1 MPRAFSAGDEE
12 LIEAER
18 LIRDRM
24 SGLDL
29 DLLSLAAVSNVF
41 RTATVLRNHME
52 RDVLRRHQLS
62 WSAFVVLFVLRIWGS
77 QESRSLATEAGISG
91 GTLSGVLDT
100 LERKGLAER
109 RAIPEDRRR
118 VEVVLTATGTKV
130 VDEVMPALNRE
141 EALVTGGLTDDE
153 MGTLARLLRKVL
165 RTTEDLD
172 ERWPVF
178 DQCFASAGSARPRK
192 LLRRRRP

>member
-18 LIRDRM
+18 LIRGRM
-24 SGLDL
+24 VGLDL

-41 RTATVLRNHME
+41 RTATVIRNHME
-52 RDVLRRHQLS
+52 RDVLRSHQLS

-77 QESRSLATEAGISG
+77 QESRRLAAEAGISG

-100 LERKGLAER
+100 LVKR

-118 VEVVLTATGTKV
+118 VEVALTADGTKV
-130 VDEVMPALNRE
+130 VDEVMPAFNRE

-153 MGTLARLLRKVL
+153 MASLARLLRKVL

-172 ERWPVF
+172 DR
-178 DQCFASAGSARPRK
+178 
-192 LLRRRRP
+192 

>member
-52 RDVLRRHQLS
+52 RDVLRRHELS

-77 QESRSLATEAGISG
+77 QESRSLAAEAGVSG

-109 RAIPEDRRR
+109 KAIPEDRRR
-118 VEVVLTATGTKV
+118 VEVVLTAAGKKV
-130 VDEVMPALNRE
+130 VDELMPTLNSE

-153 MGTLARLLRKVL
+153 KASLARLLRKVL
-165 RTTEDLD
+165 RTTEGLD
-172 ERWPVF
+172 E
-178 DQCFASAGSARPRK
+178 G
-192 LLRRRRP
+192 

>member
-1 MPRAFSAGDEE
+1 MPRAFAAGDDE
-12 LIEAER
+12 LVEAER

-41 RTATVLRNHME
+41 RTATAVRNHME
-52 RDVLRRHQLS
+52 RNVLKPHSLS

-77 QESRSLATEAGISG
+77 QESRRLAAEAGISG

-100 LERKGLAER
+100 LERKGLVKR

-118 VEVVLTATGTKV
+118 VEVALTADGTKV
-130 VDEVMPALNRE
+130 VDEVMPAFNRE

-153 MGTLARLLRKVL
+153 MASLARLLRKVL

-172 ERWPVF
+172 DR
-178 DQCFASAGSARPRK
+178 
-192 LLRRRRP
+192 

>member
-100 LERKGLAER
+100 RER
-109 RAIPEDRRR
+109 
-118 VEVVLTATGTKV
+118 TG
-130 VDEVMPALNRE
+130 
-141 EALVTGGLTDDE
+141 
-153 MGTLARLLRKVL
+153 
-165 RTTEDLD
+165 
-172 ERWPVF
+172 
-178 DQCFASAGSARPRK
+178 
-192 LLRRRRP
+192 